1 MLISSE
7 ITRREISTFA
17 VFFYSVTRDKPF
29 VLWYIPASRFRAPAQ
44 PAEKPSPRRCSSQ
57 PSTSWKDGRVV
68 DCTALERRHTEIP
81 YRGFESLSFRQD
93 FLYRRHFKA
102 AVRRGHKLGHKKPK
116 MPPIWIVLVRGF
128 CQFEICK
135 CAPVSGDFALRFAR
149 SVSLCERASAK
160 SLDCLKTGLF
170 RVRFGT

>member
-29 VLWYIPASRFRAPAQ
+29 VLWYILASRFRAPAQ

-81 YRGFESLSFRQD
+81 YRGFESLSFRQILIPGSLRTSGI
-93 FLYRRHFKA
+93 FIYFKHLQELPIYRR
-102 AVRRGHKLGHKKPK
+102 L
-116 MPPIWIVLVRGF
+116 
-128 CQFEICK
+128 
-135 CAPVSGDFALRFAR
+135 
-149 SVSLCERASAK
+149 RASGEIPIFMMGGMMVK
-160 SLDCLKTGLF
+160 SSYGKL
-170 RVRFGT
+170 

>member
-7 ITRREISTFA
+7 NTRRKKFN
-17 VFFYSVTRDKPF
+17 FRRLFYSVTRDKPF

-44 PAEKPSPRRCSSQ
+44 PAEKPSPRHCSSQ

-93 FLYRRHFKA
+93 FLYRRRFKA
-102 AVRRGHKLGHKKPK
+102 AVRRGHKLWPSEAKNAPDLDSSGSGFFVNSKFAN
-116 MPPIWIVLVRGF
+116 VRQSRATF
-128 CQFEICK
+128 HC
-135 CAPVSGDFALRFAR
+135 
-149 SVSLCERASAK
+149 VSLAASAY
-160 SLDCLKTGLF
+160 SSGLRPKVLIAPRQACF
-170 RVRFGT
+170 A

>member
-44 PAEKPSPRRCSSQ
+44 PAEKPSPRRCRSQ

-81 YRGFESLSFRQD
+81 YRGFESLSFRQILIPGSLRTSGI
-93 FLYRRHFKA
+93 FIYFKHLQELPIYRR
-102 AVRRGHKLGHKKPK
+102 L
-116 MPPIWIVLVRGF
+116 
-128 CQFEICK
+128 
-135 CAPVSGDFALRFAR
+135 
-149 SVSLCERASAK
+149 RASGEIPIFMMGGMMVK
-160 SLDCLKTGLF
+160 SSYGKL
-170 RVRFGT
+170 

>member
-81 YRGFESLSFRQD
+81 YRGFESLSFRQILIPGSLRTSGI
-93 FLYRRHFKA
+93 FIYFKHLQELPIYRR
-102 AVRRGHKLGHKKPK
+102 L
-116 MPPIWIVLVRGF
+116 
-128 CQFEICK
+128 
-135 CAPVSGDFALRFAR
+135 
-149 SVSLCERASAK
+149 RASGEIPIFMMGGMMVK
-160 SLDCLKTGLF
+160 SSYGKL
-170 RVRFGT
+170 